1 MPSSTS
7 FQPYT
12 LDVSEFEVQLNL
24 APSMSKPYIVTHILR
39 RPTFAEEEQKE
50 RETPLITTDAGKVD
64 GADASSITLDD
75 EPANIRLYNKIL
87 LRVKGY
93 PVYSADASGKVR
105 LGPAPEEGLAADAL
119 ALKADGT
126 PEQVVNLIPP
136 GHKSTAVAGA
146 LGVSIFEVDV
156 DEDNFMFALGGGREW
171 VIRQEI
177 GGGHKL
183 SDGTNAP
190 PTHVIKYRFREP
202 TEAERKKFR
211 SQAINS
217 VTLRTK
223 DGIKDRRS
231 TNLRVLRDLFD
242 TMILSVE
249 GATIGGN
256 EADVRNEEHL
266 KLIPGSFKKGALIKL
281 FGFLEA
287 DLGNSQSA

>member
-1 MPSSTS
+1 MPSTS
-7 FQPYT
+7 LKPYT
-12 LDVSEFEVQLNL
+12 LDVTQFEVDLNL
-24 APSMSKPYIVTHILR
+24 APSGAKPYIVTHILR
-39 RPTFAEEEQKE
+39 RPTFEEEEQKE

-64 GADASSITLDD
+64 GADASSISLDD

-93 PVYSADASGKVR
+93 PVFVTDESGNVKMQ
-105 LGPAPEEGLAADAL
+105 PAPAEGLAADEL
-119 ALKADGT
+119 TLKADGT
-126 PEQVVNLIPP
+126 TEQVVNLIPP
-136 GHKSTAVAGA
+136 GHKSTAVSGA
-146 LGVSIFEVDV
+146 LPYSLFEVEV

-177 GGGHKL
+177 GGGFKL

-190 PTHVIKYRFREP
+190 PKNVIKYRFREP
-202 TEAERKKFR
+202 TEAERRKFR

-242 TMILSVE
+242 AMILGVE
-249 GATIGGN
+249 GATIGGG
-256 EADVRNEEHL
+256 AVDVRDVEHRA
-266 KLIPGSFKKGALIKL
+266 LIPGSFKKGSLIKL